1 MTLRRSVLLFTG
13 GMILIM
19 GLISS
24 AFMWQLMTDA
34 LSDLEEAYVHQEV
47 EATLFY
53 IREDLASLKRV
64 GGDWAPWD
72 DTRDFMMGE
81 DEDYVRNNLDDW
93 TFSNLGTDFMVF
105 YDGSGDLFYSRAF
118 DPTNR
123 EVVSAPEFLLN
134 LAKDDPLLAHS
145 SPEDA
150 MTGIIAGPEGL
161 LMVSSHPIT
170 KSQWR
175 DPISETVISGTLIV
189 GHHLDEARVEE
200 LGSLTGLA
208 LRMEPLA
215 PAREMRDLT
224 RQIPSLLIETADEET
239 IIASKVIEDI
249 YGKPT
254 ILFEASLPR
263 DIHQSGME
271 IVHRME
277 LALVLFSLFFGGFI
291 LFFLERILLEP
302 LTAITSSVEAIGR
315 TEDPQGVHVPMVG
328 RGELLI
334 LVESINEMLN
344 HLDAYNQQLKMS
356 ERRFRAVFETAQ
368 DCIFIKD
375 REGRYVQ
382 ANPVMERIFGM
393 PVSAVL
399 GNKDEVLF
407 NPETAAQIREQD
419 AQVLSGDPFVGEV
432 STDTRGGS
440 SVTFHVAKVPL
451 RNNRGQVTGICGI
464 ARDIT
469 YIKDAE
475 IELQKRD
482 RLLSASAVAS
492 YTLLVN
498 YDIDRIIIDVLQI
511 LGEAVEVDR
520 AYIFENLTADGEVF
534 MSQHYEWTKGDLEP
548 QINNPDLQRLPYH
561 PDLSNFYDAISG
573 GRSYGGLVKDLPQPE
588 RAHLEPQ
595 GIISILIVP
604 IFVEDRL
611 WGFIGFDDCH
621 RERFWSD
628 GEISVIQMA
637 AGSIGG
643 AIIRSRTRKDLVGAR
658 DELERKIDEVE
669 AKNAEMERF
678 VYTVSHDLKSPLVTV
693 QGFVGF
699 LREDISEG
707 DVDRVETDL
716 AMIEEAVVNMDHLL
730 KDTLELS
737 RIGRVTS
744 PPEDVSFGDI
754 VRETLDR
761 FSAEIGSRG
770 VEVVLAESWPKV
782 RVDRLRIQE
791 VLMNLIENG
800 LKYMGD
806 EANPKI
812 EIGWLRRDGDE
823 TIFFIRDNGIGI
835 EADQQ
840 EKVFDLFYQ
849 LDPDTEGSGVGL
861 AIVKRI
867 IEVHNGRIW
876 IESEVGSGT
885 TVFFTLPTVEAKS

>member
-1 MTLRRSVLLFTG
+1 M
-13 GMILIM
+13 
-19 GLISS
+19 
-24 AFMWQLMTDA
+24 
-34 LSDLEEAYVHQEV
+34 
-47 EATLFY
+47 
-53 IREDLASLKRV
+53 
-64 GGDWAPWD
+64 
-72 DTRDFMMGE
+72 
-81 DEDYVRNNLDDW
+81 
-93 TFSNLGTDFMVF
+93 
-105 YDGSGDLFYSRAF
+105 
-118 DPTNR
+118 
-123 EVVSAPEFLLN
+123 
-134 LAKDDPLLAHS
+134 
-145 SPEDA
+145 
-150 MTGIIAGPEGL
+150 
-161 LMVSSHPIT
+161 
-170 KSQWR
+170 
-175 DPISETVISGTLIV
+175 
-189 GHHLDEARVEE
+189 
-200 LGSLTGLA
+200 
-208 LRMEPLA
+208 
-215 PAREMRDLT
+215 
-224 RQIPSLLIETADEET
+224 
-239 IIASKVIEDI
+239 
-249 YGKPT
+249 
-254 ILFEASLPR
+254 
-263 DIHQSGME
+263 
-271 IVHRME
+271 
-277 LALVLFSLFFGGFI
+277 
-291 LFFLERILLEP
+291 
-302 LTAITSSVEAIGR
+302 
-315 TEDPQGVHVPMVG
+315 
-328 RGELLI
+328 
-334 LVESINEMLN
+334 
-344 HLDAYNQQLKMS
+344 
-356 ERRFRAVFETAQ
+356 
-368 DCIFIKD
+368 
-375 REGRYVQ
+375 
-382 ANPVMERIFGM
+382 
-393 PVSAVL
+393 
-399 GNKDEVLF
+399 
-407 NPETAAQIREQD
+407 
-419 AQVLSGDPFVGEV
+419 
-432 STDTRGGS
+432 
-440 SVTFHVAKVPL
+440 
-451 RNNRGQVTGICGI
+451 
-464 ARDIT
+464 
-469 YIKDAE
+469 
-475 IELQKRD
+475 
-482 RLLSASAVAS
+482 
-492 YTLLVN
+492 
-498 YDIDRIIIDVLQI
+498 
-511 LGEAVEVDR
+511 DR

-561 PDLSNFYDAISG
+561 PDSSNFYDAISG
-573 GRSYGGLVKDLPQPE
+573 GRSYGGLVKDLPQSE

-621 RERFWSD
+621 LERFWSD